1 MPALAWQ
8 PSASLANL
16 RQRAQILAQIRA
28 YFASQGVLEVETPQ
42 LCPATVTDPHLS
54 SIGVPGYGYLQTS
67 PEYTM
72 KRLLAAGSG
81 SIYQIARVFRA
92 GEVGRRH
99 NPEFTLLEWYR
110 LGFTPDQLIDEVA
123 AIACIALGETATV
136 RHRYR
141 DLFRAHLDLDPL
153 CCPIDA
159 LSAAARRHLDLAFA
173 DADRDTWL
181 ELLMS
186 HVIEPKLGIDEL
198 SFVVDYPPSQ
208 AALARLRVDAEG
220 QKVASRFELY
230 HRGVELANGYHEL
243 LDADEQRA
251 RFAADLRERERLGL
265 PAIPLDQRFLAALE
279 FGLPD
284 CSGVALGLDRLV
296 MLAIGAASLPEVIAF
311 PASHL

>member
-67 PEYTM
+67 PEYAM

-186 HVIEPKLGIDEL
+186 HVIEPKLGIGEL
-198 SFVVDYPPSQ
+198 SFVVDYPP
-208 AALARLRVDAEG
+208 
-220 QKVASRFELY
+220 
-230 HRGVELANGYHEL
+230 
-243 LDADEQRA
+243 
-251 RFAADLRERERLGL
+251 
-265 PAIPLDQRFLAALE
+265 
-279 FGLPD
+279 
-284 CSGVALGLDRLV
+284 
-296 MLAIGAASLPEVIAF
+296 
-311 PASHL
+311 